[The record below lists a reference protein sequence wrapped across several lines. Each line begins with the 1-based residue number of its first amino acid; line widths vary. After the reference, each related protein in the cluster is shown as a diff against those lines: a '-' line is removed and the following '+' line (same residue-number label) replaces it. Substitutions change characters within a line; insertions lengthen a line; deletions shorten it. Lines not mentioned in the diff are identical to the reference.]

1 MKGVKKEFINFCIL
15 KLKSKNSDKL
25 TNMINALNL
34 FNKNQIKV
42 NKTSQ
47 LYMNNDELFAYVK
60 IEFDQEKSQMIEIVD
75 KMIKV

>member
-1 MKGVKKEFINFCIL
+1 
-15 KLKSKNSDKL
+15 
-25 TNMINALNL
+25 MIIIDIDIQ
-34 FNKNQIKV
+34 NKNQIKV